1 MLRQLGAF
9 SICRWN
15 THHKHRSF
23 NISEPRINERIRV
36 PEVRL
41 VGPAGEQV
49 GIVRIEDALRLAA
62 ESDLDLVEVA
72 PQAKPP
78 VCKLMDFGK
87 YKYEAAVKARE
98 ARKNQTNTVLKE
110 IRFRLKIDTHDYETK
125 RGHALRFL
133 GAGDKV
139 KAMIQF
145 RGREQQRPEM
155 GLRLLQRF
163 AEDVAEVGVVESSPR
178 IDGRNMVMVIGPL
191 KNKAEAKAEARRA
204 TQRAEAKAQNE
215 AKATGRVD
223 TSGDDQA
230 PLTQSLAD
238 LLPEGFQVNTAAEPE
253 APAAAA
259 APEAAVETPA
269 AAAPALR
276 PSAGS
281 SQGCRGSSGAGGSEA
296 GGSQAGGS
304 QGRKRPE
311 ARSAQGCPAAEGHRH
326 PRPQAPAAPKAA
338 EAATP
343 APAAPSLRQCLLHR
357 SRWPGPLRRSPLHAP
372 RHHGPRPSRQ
382 ARRPTSSKLRKV
394 PPSGSQQPACRP
406 QGRLHERTADI
417 VCGYVRRSVPM
428 PKMKTHSGAKKR
440 FKLTG
445 SGKLRRQQ
453 ANRRHYLEHKSSRL
467 TRRLAGDKIVFK
479 GDAKV
484 IRKMLGI

>member
-9 SICRWN
+9 SVCRWN
-15 THHKHRSF
+15 IKHKHRSF

-163 AEDVAEVGVVESSPR
+163 AEDVSDVGVVESSPR
-178 IDGRNMVMVIGPL
+178 IDGRNMVMVIGPV
-191 KNKAEAKAEARRA
+191 KNKAEAKAEARRTA
-204 TQRAEAKAQNE
+204 QRAEAKAQNE
-215 AKATGRVD
+215 AKAAGRID
-223 TSGDDQA
+223 TSGAEQA
-230 PLTQSLAD
+230 PMTQSLAD
-238 LLPEGFQVNTAAEPE
+238 LLPEGFQVNTE
-253 APAAAA
+253 AP
-259 APEAAVETPA
+259 APEAAVETPEA
-269 AAAPALR
+269 AVETPEAAVEAPA
-276 PSAGS
+276 AK
-281 SQGCRGSSGAGGSEA
+281 A
-296 GGSQAGGS
+296 
-304 QGRKRPE
+304 PE
-311 ARSAQGCPAAEGHRH
+311 APKAEEPKRE
-326 PRPQAPAAPKAA
+326 APKVAAPKAA
-338 EAATP
+338 APKPPAP
-343 APAAPSLRQCLLHR
+343 APAAPAE
-357 SRWPGPLRRSPLHAP
+357 PKAAEPEAAGPAAPKPAAVPAPPKPVARPAAPKPAARPAAP
-372 RHHGPRPSRQ
+372 RATP
-382 ARRPTSSKLRKV
+382 K
-394 PPSGSQQPACRP
+394 PA
-406 QGRLHERTADI
+406 G
-417 VCGYVRRSVPM
+417 
-428 PKMKTHSGAKKR
+428 KKT
-440 FKLTG
+440 T
-445 SGKLRRQQ
+445 
-453 ANRRHYLEHKSSRL
+453 
-467 TRRLAGDKIVFK
+467 
-479 GDAKV
+479 
-484 IRKMLGI
+484 

>member
-1 MLRQLGAF
+1 M
-9 SICRWN
+9 
-15 THHKHRSF
+15 

-125 RGHALRFL
+125 KGHALRFL

-155 GLRLLQRF
+155 GIRLLQRF
-163 AEDVAEVGVVESSPR
+163 ADDVAEVGAIESTPR

-204 TQRAEAKAQNE
+204 AQRASDKAKAE
-215 AKATGRVD
+215 AAKAGGVTAEN
-223 TSGDDQA
+223 A
-230 PLTQSLAD
+230 PLTQSLGDALPAD
-238 LLPEGFQVNTAAEPE
+238 FLRAAGQPDEAAETE
-253 APAAAA
+253 AAEVQASEVE
-259 APEAAVETPA
+259 APEAETAGVETPEAETAEVETPEVETPEVETAEVETPEVEAEVAETAEVETAEAETPA
-269 AAAPALR
+269 AAAPKA
-276 PSAGS
+276 
-281 SQGCRGSSGAGGSEA
+281 
-296 GGSQAGGS
+296 QAS
-304 QGRKRPE
+304 K
-311 ARSAQGCPAAEGHRH
+311 AQAPAAKAPAAKAPAAAPAKAPAAKAEAPAATASEPKQAATAKESAKPV
-326 PRPQAPAAPKAA
+326 PRPQAPRPAEAAKPAAPKPSAPRPQA
-338 EAATP
+338 PKPGAPRPGSSAP
-343 APAAPSLRQCLLHR
+343 KPAAPR
-357 SRWPGPLRRSPLHAP
+357 SSGRR
-372 RHHGPRPSRQ
+372 G
-382 ARRPTSSKLRKV
+382 
-394 PPSGSQQPACRP
+394 
-406 QGRLHERTADI
+406 
-417 VCGYVRRSVPM
+417 
-428 PKMKTHSGAKKR
+428 
-440 FKLTG
+440 
-445 SGKLRRQQ
+445 
-453 ANRRHYLEHKSSRL
+453 N
-467 TRRLAGDKIVFK
+467 
-479 GDAKV
+479 
-484 IRKMLGI
+484 

>member
-15 THHKHRSF
+15 THLNNRSS

-155 GLRLLQRF
+155 GIRLLQRF
-163 AEDVAEVGVVESSPR
+163 ADDVAEVGVVESSPR
-178 IDGRNMVMVIGPL
+178 IDGRNMVMVVGPL

-215 AKATGRVD
+215 AKAGGRVD
-223 TSGDDQA
+223 VSRDQPA
-230 PLTQSLAD
+230 MTQSLAD
-238 LLPEGFQVNTAAEPE
+238 LLPEGFAVNTEEAAPEVTAEAATASTSAE
-253 APAAAA
+253 APAEAVAAPEAEAPATEAPKQEAPKQEAPKQEAPKEEAPKAAPVKEAPKQAAPKREAPKAAA
-259 APEAAVETPA
+259 APRPAVSKPAAAKVPESPRPA
-269 AAAPALR
+269 AAAPVAPKPAGV
-276 PSAGS
+276 PSPPP
-281 SQGCRGSSGAGGSEA
+281 
-296 GGSQAGGS
+296 
-304 QGRKRPE
+304 KPV
-311 ARSAQGCPAAEGHRH
+311 AR
-326 PRPQAPAAPKAA
+326 PAAPKPAA
-338 EAATP
+338 R
-343 APAAPSLRQCLLHR
+343 PAAPK
-357 SRWPGPLRRSPLHAP
+357 PG
-372 RHHGPRPSRQ
+372 
-382 ARRPTSSKLRKV
+382 TK
-394 PPSGSQQPACRP
+394 
-406 QGRLHERTADI
+406 
-417 VCGYVRRSVPM
+417 
-428 PKMKTHSGAKKR
+428 KT
-440 FKLTG
+440 
-445 SGKLRRQQ
+445 
-453 ANRRHYLEHKSSRL
+453 N
-467 TRRLAGDKIVFK
+467 
-479 GDAKV
+479 
-484 IRKMLGI
+484 

>member
-1 MLRQLGAF
+1 MGAF
-9 SICRWN
+9 SICRWS
-15 THHKHRSF
+15 THLNHRSS

-155 GLRLLQRF
+155 GIRLLQRF
-163 AEDVAEVGVVESSPR
+163 ADDVAEVGVVESSPR
-178 IDGRNMVMVIGPL
+178 IDGRNMVMVVGPL

-215 AKATGRVD
+215 AKASGRVD
-223 TSGDDQA
+223 VSRDQPA
-230 PLTQSLAD
+230 MTQSLAD
-238 LLPEGFQVNTAAEPE
+238 LLPEGFAVTTEEAAPEANTEAAASTSAE
-253 APAAAA
+253 APAESVAAPEAEAPVKEAPKQEAPAEEAPKQAAPVKEAPKQEAPKQAAPKQEAPKREAPRAAA
-259 APEAAVETPA
+259 APRPAVSKPAVAKAPVAPKPAEAAPVAPKPA
-269 AAAPALR
+269 GVPAP
-276 PSAGS
+276 PP
-281 SQGCRGSSGAGGSEA
+281 
-296 GGSQAGGS
+296 
-304 QGRKRPE
+304 KPV
-311 ARSAQGCPAAEGHRH
+311 AR
-326 PRPQAPAAPKAA
+326 PAAPKPAA
-338 EAATP
+338 R
-343 APAAPSLRQCLLHR
+343 PAAPK
-357 SRWPGPLRRSPLHAP
+357 PG
-372 RHHGPRPSRQ
+372 
-382 ARRPTSSKLRKV
+382 SK
-394 PPSGSQQPACRP
+394 
-406 QGRLHERTADI
+406 
-417 VCGYVRRSVPM
+417 
-428 PKMKTHSGAKKR
+428 KT
-440 FKLTG
+440 
-445 SGKLRRQQ
+445 
-453 ANRRHYLEHKSSRL
+453 N
-467 TRRLAGDKIVFK
+467 
-479 GDAKV
+479 
-484 IRKMLGI
+484 

>member
-1 MLRQLGAF
+1 M
-9 SICRWN
+9 
-15 THHKHRSF
+15 
-23 NISEPRINERIRV
+23 
-36 PEVRL
+36 

-110 IRFRLKIDTHDYETK
+110 IRFRLKIDKHDYETK

-155 GLRLLQRF
+155 GIRLLQRF
-163 AEDVAEVGVVESSPR
+163 AEDVAEVGIIESSPR

-215 AKATGRVD
+215 AKASGRVD
-223 TSGDDQA
+223 TKGEQA

-238 LLPEGFQVNTAAEPE
+238 LLPEGFKVTEEEPTQETVEAPEAEAAVAEEAPAVEESAVEEAPVAEKAPVAEEAPVVEEAPAPVAEKAPVVE
-253 APAAAA
+253 APAAKAAPAPAKAAPAPKVAPVAA
-259 APEAAVETPA
+259 APKPVVPA
-269 AAAPALR
+269 AAPKPAV
-276 PSAGS
+276 PSAPKPV
-281 SQGCRGSSGAGGSEA
+281 A
-296 GGSQAGGS
+296 
-304 QGRKRPE
+304 K
-311 ARSAQGCPAAEGHRH
+311 PAAPKPAAR
-326 PRPQAPAAPKAA
+326 PAAPKAA
-338 EAATP
+338 PKP
-343 APAAPSLRQCLLHR
+343 A
-357 SRWPGPLRRSPLHAP
+357 SR
-372 RHHGPRPSRQ
+372 
-382 ARRPTSSKLRKV
+382 
-394 PPSGSQQPACRP
+394 
-406 QGRLHERTADI
+406 
-417 VCGYVRRSVPM
+417 
-428 PKMKTHSGAKKR
+428 KT
-440 FKLTG
+440 
-445 SGKLRRQQ
+445 
-453 ANRRHYLEHKSSRL
+453 N
-467 TRRLAGDKIVFK
+467 
-479 GDAKV
+479 
-484 IRKMLGI
+484 

>member
-1 MLRQLGAF
+1 MQFASGVLSHPRQPLFRKFMERKVAGYLVGFGFRHPPAPDMQCPMARAASLRGLRLLRQLGAF
-9 SICRWN
+9 PIFRIPQQ
-15 THHKHRSF
+15 HRSF

-155 GLRLLQRF
+155 GIRLLQRF
-163 AEDVAEVGVVESSPR
+163 ADDVAEVGVVESSPR
-178 IDGRNMVMVIGPL
+178 IDGRNMVMVVGPL

-215 AKATGRVD
+215 AKAAGRIDV
-223 TSGDDQA
+223 SGDDQA

-238 LLPEGFQVNTAAEPE
+238 LLPEGFTVSTEPEAAPE
-253 APAAAA
+253 APAQEAPPAVEPAAEEAPAKAAEAPKAEAPKQEAPKQEAPKQEAPKAA
-259 APEAAVETPA
+259 APKQEAPKAAAPAPQPAAAKPEAVKPEAAKPA
-269 AAAPALR
+269 AAAP
-276 PSAGS
+276 
-281 SQGCRGSSGAGGSEA
+281 
-296 GGSQAGGS
+296 
-304 QGRKRPE
+304 K
-311 ARSAQGCPAAEGHRH
+311 PAAVPAPPKPVAR
-326 PRPQAPAAPKAA
+326 PAAPKPAA
-338 EAATP
+338 RP
-343 APAAPSLRQCLLHR
+343 APKA
-357 SRWPGPLRRSPLHAP
+357 
-372 RHHGPRPSRQ
+372 
-382 ARRPTSSKLRKV
+382 V
-394 PPSGSQQPACRP
+394 PKPA
-406 QGRLHERTADI
+406 G
-417 VCGYVRRSVPM
+417 
-428 PKMKTHSGAKKR
+428 KKT
-440 FKLTG
+440 T
-445 SGKLRRQQ
+445 
-453 ANRRHYLEHKSSRL
+453 
-467 TRRLAGDKIVFK
+467 
-479 GDAKV
+479 
-484 IRKMLGI
+484 

>member
-1 MLRQLGAF
+1 MLSFRRTGITNRSEAF
-9 SICRWN
+9 DCSGSWGPSLFAGFHN
-15 THHKHRSF
+15 KNRSF

-155 GLRLLQRF
+155 GIRLLQRF
-163 AEDVAEVGVVESSPR
+163 ADDVAEVGVVESSPR
-178 IDGRNMVMVIGPL
+178 IDGRNMVMVVGPL

-215 AKATGRVD
+215 AKASGRVD
-223 TSGDDQA
+223 VSGSDQA
-230 PLTQSLAD
+230 PMTQSLAD
-238 LLPEGFQVNTAAEPE
+238 LLPEGFTVSTEPE
-253 APAAAA
+253 APAEAPEQTPAPAVEPAAAEAPAKAAEAPKQEAPKAA
-259 APEAAVETPA
+259 APAPKQEAPKREAPKAAAPAPKPAVEKPEAAPA
-269 AAAPALR
+269 AAAP
-276 PSAGS
+276 
-281 SQGCRGSSGAGGSEA
+281 
-296 GGSQAGGS
+296 
-304 QGRKRPE
+304 K
-311 ARSAQGCPAAEGHRH
+311 PAAVPAPPKPVAR
-326 PRPQAPAAPKAA
+326 PAAPKPAA
-338 EAATP
+338 RP
-343 APAAPSLRQCLLHR
+343 APKA
-357 SRWPGPLRRSPLHAP
+357 
-372 RHHGPRPSRQ
+372 
-382 ARRPTSSKLRKV
+382 V
-394 PPSGSQQPACRP
+394 PKPA
-406 QGRLHERTADI
+406 G
-417 VCGYVRRSVPM
+417 
-428 PKMKTHSGAKKR
+428 KKT
-440 FKLTG
+440 T
-445 SGKLRRQQ
+445 
-453 ANRRHYLEHKSSRL
+453 
-467 TRRLAGDKIVFK
+467 
-479 GDAKV
+479 
-484 IRKMLGI
+484 

>member
-1 MLRQLGAF
+1 M
-9 SICRWN
+9 
-15 THHKHRSF
+15 
-23 NISEPRINERIRV
+23 
-36 PEVRL
+36 RL

-155 GLRLLQRF
+155 GIRLLQRF
-163 AEDVAEVGVVESSPR
+163 ADDVAEVGVVESSPR
-178 IDGRNMVMVIGPL
+178 IDGRNMVMVVGPL

-215 AKATGRVD
+215 AKASGRVD
-223 TSGDDQA
+223 VSGDDQA

-238 LLPEGFQVNTAAEPE
+238 LLPEGFTVSTEPEAAPE
-253 APAAAA
+253 APAQEAAPAVEPVAEEAPAKAAEAPKAEAPKAEAPKQEAPRAA
-259 APEAAVETPA
+259 APKQEAPKAAAPKQEAPKQEAPKQEAPKAAAPAPQPAAEKPEAAKPA
-269 AAAPALR
+269 AAAP
-276 PSAGS
+276 
-281 SQGCRGSSGAGGSEA
+281 
-296 GGSQAGGS
+296 
-304 QGRKRPE
+304 K
-311 ARSAQGCPAAEGHRH
+311 PAAVPAPPKPVAR
-326 PRPQAPAAPKAA
+326 PAAPKPAA
-338 EAATP
+338 RP
-343 APAAPSLRQCLLHR
+343 APKA
-357 SRWPGPLRRSPLHAP
+357 
-372 RHHGPRPSRQ
+372 
-382 ARRPTSSKLRKV
+382 V
-394 PPSGSQQPACRP
+394 PKPA
-406 QGRLHERTADI
+406 G
-417 VCGYVRRSVPM
+417 
-428 PKMKTHSGAKKR
+428 KKT
-440 FKLTG
+440 T
-445 SGKLRRQQ
+445 
-453 ANRRHYLEHKSSRL
+453 
-467 TRRLAGDKIVFK
+467 
-479 GDAKV
+479 
-484 IRKMLGI
+484 

>member
-1 MLRQLGAF
+1 M
-9 SICRWN
+9 
-15 THHKHRSF
+15 
-23 NISEPRINERIRV
+23 
-36 PEVRL
+36 RL

-155 GLRLLQRF
+155 GIRLLQRF
-163 AEDVAEVGVVESSPR
+163 ADDVAEVGVVESSPR
-178 IDGRNMVMVIGPL
+178 IDGRNMVMVVGPL

-215 AKATGRVD
+215 AKASGRVD
-223 TSGDDQA
+223 TSGEDQA

-238 LLPEGFQVNTAAEPE
+238 LLPEGFTVSTEPE
-253 APAAAA
+253 AAAPEQEAPKQEAPKVDVPKQEAPKAAAPKQEAPKAAAPKQEAPKAAAPKQEAPKAAAPKQEAPKAPAPKAAPAPRPAAAA
-259 APEAAVETPA
+259 KPEAA
-269 AAAPALR
+269 
-276 PSAGS
+276 
-281 SQGCRGSSGAGGSEA
+281 
-296 GGSQAGGS
+296 
-304 QGRKRPE
+304 
-311 ARSAQGCPAAEGHRH
+311 
-326 PRPQAPAAPKAA
+326 APAAPK
-338 EAATP
+338 P
-343 APAAPSLRQCLLHR
+343 AGVPAPPKPVARPAAPKPAAR
-357 SRWPGPLRRSPLHAP
+357 PAP
-372 RHHGPRPSRQ
+372 K
-382 ARRPTSSKLRKV
+382 AV
-394 PPSGSQQPACRP
+394 PKPA
-406 QGRLHERTADI
+406 G
-417 VCGYVRRSVPM
+417 
-428 PKMKTHSGAKKR
+428 KKT
-440 FKLTG
+440 
-445 SGKLRRQQ
+445 
-453 ANRRHYLEHKSSRL
+453 N
-467 TRRLAGDKIVFK
+467 
-479 GDAKV
+479 
-484 IRKMLGI
+484 

>member
-1 MLRQLGAF
+1 LPVEYHF
-9 SICRWN
+9 N
-15 THHKHRSF
+15 HRSF

-49 GIVRIEDALRLAA
+49 GVVRIEDALRLAA

-155 GLRLLQRF
+155 GIRLLQRF
-163 AEDVAEVGVVESSPR
+163 ADDVAEVGVVESSPR
-178 IDGRNMVMVIGPL
+178 IDGRNMVMVVGPL

-204 TQRAEAKAQNE
+204 SQRAEAKAQNE
-215 AKATGRVD
+215 AKASGRIDV
-223 TSGDDQA
+223 TGDDQA

-238 LLPEGFQVNTAAEPE
+238 LLPEGFAITTEPETAAPEPEVTETEAPETAAPVTADAAEDPAAE
-253 APAAAA
+253 APAKAAPVKEAPAKAAPAKEAA
-259 APEAAVETPA
+259 APEAPK
-269 AAAPALR
+269 
-276 PSAGS
+276 
-281 SQGCRGSSGAGGSEA
+281 Q
-296 GGSQAGGS
+296 
-304 QGRKRPE
+304 
-311 ARSAQGCPAAEGHRH
+311 
-326 PRPQAPAAPKAA
+326 AAPKASAPKREAPKAAPAPAKVPEAKPA
-338 EAATP
+338 EAAKAAAP
-343 APAAPSLRQCLLHR
+343 APAAPA
-357 SRWPGPLRRSPLHAP
+357 AP
-372 RHHGPRPSRQ
+372 R
-382 ARRPTSSKLRKV
+382 
-394 PPSGSQQPACRP
+394 PP
-406 QGRLHERTADI
+406 
-417 VCGYVRRSVPM
+417 VPM
-428 PKMKTHSGAKKR
+428 PKPVARPAAPKPAARPAPKAAPKPAGKKT
-440 FKLTG
+440 T
-445 SGKLRRQQ
+445 
-453 ANRRHYLEHKSSRL
+453 
-467 TRRLAGDKIVFK
+467 
-479 GDAKV
+479 
-484 IRKMLGI
+484 

>member
-1 MLRQLGAF
+1 MPG
-9 SICRWN
+9 SHN
-15 THHKHRSF
+15 KNRSF

-155 GLRLLQRF
+155 GIRLLQRF
-163 AEDVAEVGVVESSPR
+163 ADDVAEVGVVESSPR
-178 IDGRNMVMVIGPL
+178 IDGRNMVMVVGPL

-215 AKATGRVD
+215 AKSSGRVD

-238 LLPEGFQVNTAAEPE
+238 LLPEGFTVSTEPE
-253 APAAAA
+253 AAADAPIQEPAAVVEPAAEEAPAKAAEAPKQEAPKQEEPKQEAPKAA
-259 APEAAVETPA
+259 APKAAPKAAAPKAAAPKAAPAAKAAVEKPA
-269 AAAPALR
+269 AAAPAAA
-276 PSAGS
+276 P
-281 SQGCRGSSGAGGSEA
+281 
-296 GGSQAGGS
+296 
-304 QGRKRPE
+304 K
-311 ARSAQGCPAAEGHRH
+311 PAAVPAPPKPVAR
-326 PRPQAPAAPKAA
+326 PAAPKPAA
-338 EAATP
+338 RP
-343 APAAPSLRQCLLHR
+343 APKAAP
-357 SRWPGPLRRSPLHAP
+357 
-372 RHHGPRPSRQ
+372 
-382 ARRPTSSKLRKV
+382 K
-394 PPSGSQQPACRP
+394 PA
-406 QGRLHERTADI
+406 G
-417 VCGYVRRSVPM
+417 
-428 PKMKTHSGAKKR
+428 KKT
-440 FKLTG
+440 T
-445 SGKLRRQQ
+445 
-453 ANRRHYLEHKSSRL
+453 
-467 TRRLAGDKIVFK
+467 
-479 GDAKV
+479 
-484 IRKMLGI
+484 

>member
-1 MLRQLGAF
+1 LPVEYHF
-9 SICRWN
+9 N
-15 THHKHRSF
+15 HRSF

-49 GIVRIEDALRLAA
+49 GVVRIEDALRLAA

-155 GLRLLQRF
+155 GIRLLQRF
-163 AEDVAEVGVVESSPR
+163 ADDVAEVGVVESSPR
-178 IDGRNMVMVIGPL
+178 IDGRNMVMVVGPL

-204 TQRAEAKAQNE
+204 SQRAEAKAQNE
-215 AKATGRVD
+215 AKASGRIDV
-223 TSGDDQA
+223 TGDDQA

-238 LLPEGFQVNTAAEPE
+238 LLPEGFAITTEPETAAPEPEVTETEAPETAAPVTADAAE
-253 APAAAA
+253 APAAEAPAKAAPVKEAPAKAAPAKEAA
-259 APEAAVETPA
+259 APEAPK
-269 AAAPALR
+269 
-276 PSAGS
+276 
-281 SQGCRGSSGAGGSEA
+281 Q
-296 GGSQAGGS
+296 
-304 QGRKRPE
+304 
-311 ARSAQGCPAAEGHRH
+311 
-326 PRPQAPAAPKAA
+326 AAPKASAPKREAPKAAPAPAKAPEAKPA
-338 EAATP
+338 EAAKAAAP
-343 APAAPSLRQCLLHR
+343 APAAPA
-357 SRWPGPLRRSPLHAP
+357 AP
-372 RHHGPRPSRQ
+372 R
-382 ARRPTSSKLRKV
+382 
-394 PPSGSQQPACRP
+394 PP
-406 QGRLHERTADI
+406 
-417 VCGYVRRSVPM
+417 VPM
-428 PKMKTHSGAKKR
+428 PKPVARPAAPKPAARPAPKAAPKPAGKKT
-440 FKLTG
+440 T
-445 SGKLRRQQ
+445 
-453 ANRRHYLEHKSSRL
+453 
-467 TRRLAGDKIVFK
+467 
-479 GDAKV
+479 
-484 IRKMLGI
+484 

>member
-1 MLRQLGAF
+1 LPVEYHF
-9 SICRWN
+9 N
-15 THHKHRSF
+15 HRSF

-49 GIVRIEDALRLAA
+49 GVVRIEDALRLAA

-155 GLRLLQRF
+155 GIRLLQRF
-163 AEDVAEVGVVESSPR
+163 ADDVAEVGVVESSPR
-178 IDGRNMVMVIGPL
+178 IDGRNMVMVVGPL

-204 TQRAEAKAQNE
+204 SQRAEAKAQNE
-215 AKATGRVD
+215 AKASGRVD
-223 TSGDDQA
+223 VTGDDQA

-238 LLPEGFQVNTAAEPE
+238 LLPEGFAITTEPETAAPE
-253 APAAAA
+253 AEAAETEAPETAAPVKAEAAEAPVAAPAAETPAKEAPVKEAAAKEVPAKEAA
-259 APEAAVETPA
+259 APEAPK
-269 AAAPALR
+269 
-276 PSAGS
+276 
-281 SQGCRGSSGAGGSEA
+281 Q
-296 GGSQAGGS
+296 
-304 QGRKRPE
+304 
-311 ARSAQGCPAAEGHRH
+311 
-326 PRPQAPAAPKAA
+326 AAPKAA
-338 EAATP
+338 APKREAPKAAPAPAKAPEAKPAEAVKAAVP
-343 APAAPSLRQCLLHR
+343 APAAPA
-357 SRWPGPLRRSPLHAP
+357 AP
-372 RHHGPRPSRQ
+372 R
-382 ARRPTSSKLRKV
+382 
-394 PPSGSQQPACRP
+394 PP
-406 QGRLHERTADI
+406 
-417 VCGYVRRSVPM
+417 VPM
-428 PKMKTHSGAKKR
+428 PKPVARPAAPKPAARPAPKAAPKPAGKKT
-440 FKLTG
+440 T
-445 SGKLRRQQ
+445 
-453 ANRRHYLEHKSSRL
+453 
-467 TRRLAGDKIVFK
+467 
-479 GDAKV
+479 
-484 IRKMLGI
+484 

>member
-155 GLRLLQRF
+155 GLRLLNRF

-215 AKATGRVD
+215 AKASGRIDV
-223 TSGDDQA
+223 SGDDQV

-238 LLPEGFQVNTAAEPE
+238 LLPEGFQVNTEAAPE
-253 APAAAA
+253 APAAA
-259 APEAAVETPA
+259 APEAAVEAPA
-269 AAAPALR
+269 TEAPAAEAPKQEAPKQEAPKREAPKAAEPKREAPKAAAPKAAPAKAPAPKAAAPAA
-276 PSAGS
+276 P
-281 SQGCRGSSGAGGSEA
+281 Q
-296 GGSQAGGS
+296 
-304 QGRKRPE
+304 
-311 ARSAQGCPAAEGHRH
+311 AAEAEA
-326 PRPQAPAAPKAA
+326 PAPAAPKPAA
-338 EAATP
+338 VP
-343 APAAPSLRQCLLHR
+343 APPKPVARPAAPKPAAR
-357 SRWPGPLRRSPLHAP
+357 PAVP
-372 RHHGPRPSRQ
+372 R
-382 ARRPTSSKLRKV
+382 A
-394 PPSGSQQPACRP
+394 
-406 QGRLHERTADI
+406 
-417 VCGYVRRSVPM
+417 M
-428 PKMKTHSGAKKR
+428 PKPAGKKT
-440 FKLTG
+440 
-445 SGKLRRQQ
+445 
-453 ANRRHYLEHKSSRL
+453 N
-467 TRRLAGDKIVFK
+467 
-479 GDAKV
+479 
-484 IRKMLGI
+484 

>member
-1 MLRQLGAF
+1 M
-9 SICRWN
+9 
-15 THHKHRSF
+15 
-23 NISEPRINERIRV
+23 SEPRINERIRV

-155 GLRLLQRF
+155 GIRLLQRF
-163 AEDVAEVGVVESSPR
+163 ADDVAEVGVVESSPR
-178 IDGRNMVMVIGPL
+178 IDGRNMVMVVGPL

-215 AKATGRVD
+215 AKASGRVD

-238 LLPEGFQVNTAAEPE
+238 LLPEGFTVSTEPE
-253 APAAAA
+253 AVAEAPAQEPAAVVEPAAAEAPAKAAEAPKQEAPQQEAPKQEAPKAA
-259 APEAAVETPA
+259 APKAAAPKAAAPKAAPAPKAVAEKPA
-269 AAAPALR
+269 AAAPAAA
-276 PSAGS
+276 P
-281 SQGCRGSSGAGGSEA
+281 
-296 GGSQAGGS
+296 
-304 QGRKRPE
+304 K
-311 ARSAQGCPAAEGHRH
+311 PAAVPAPPKPVAR
-326 PRPQAPAAPKAA
+326 PAAPKPAA
-338 EAATP
+338 RP
-343 APAAPSLRQCLLHR
+343 APKA
-357 SRWPGPLRRSPLHAP
+357 
-372 RHHGPRPSRQ
+372 
-382 ARRPTSSKLRKV
+382 V
-394 PPSGSQQPACRP
+394 PKPA
-406 QGRLHERTADI
+406 G
-417 VCGYVRRSVPM
+417 
-428 PKMKTHSGAKKR
+428 KKT
-440 FKLTG
+440 T
-445 SGKLRRQQ
+445 
-453 ANRRHYLEHKSSRL
+453 
-467 TRRLAGDKIVFK
+467 
-479 GDAKV
+479 
-484 IRKMLGI
+484 